1 MSFWFQ
7 ETKLIM
13 RNIPQITID
22 KDRYLE
28 VIAHIIAEMSVNH
41 NGSIESE

>member
-13 RNIPQITID
+13 SNIPQITID
-22 KDRYLE
+22 KARYLE
-28 VIAHIIAEMSVNH
+28 VIANLIADMSVNY